1 MEMYDENCVS
11 EVPTETPQ
19 RRRTTKQQVPPST
32 SQTQQ
37 TPYREMTPKDVLKRR
52 DQTNQDL
59 EAEETSLK
67 EGIDRRPATI
77 TSSITLGM
85 DTMSSTLPIT
95 TRPSEFPNTY
105 MGTTTEGIESV
116 RTLPQGRMSTL
127 SSMVRPMP
135 TTATRTIA
143 ITREESRQ
151 DALKTVTQ
159 MVGSTSRT
167 TILPVSTT
175 NTATQE
181 PCVNANDDINTST
194 NEVRPRIS
202 GSHLDSWMTDMTT
215 PIGMAT
221 PIAPDLVWPGHP
233 DI

>member
-1 MEMYDENCVS
+1 MEMYDEYCVS

-19 RRRTTKQQVPPST
+19 QRWTTKQQVPSST

-67 EGIDRRPATI
+67 EGMDRRPATI
-77 TSSITLGM
+77 TSSTTLGM
-85 DTMSSTLPIT
+85 DTMSSTLPST
-95 TRPSEFPNTY
+95 TRPLVFPNTY
-105 MGTTTEGIESV
+105 TGTTEGIGSV

-135 TTATRTIA
+135 MTATRTIA

-151 DALKTVTQ
+151 DALETVRQ
-159 MVGSTSRT
+159 MVGPTSHT
-167 TILPVSTT
+167 TVLPMSTT
-175 NTATQE
+175 NTVTQE
-181 PCVNANDDINTST
+181 PCVNANDYINTST
-194 NEVRPRIS
+194 N
-202 GSHLDSWMTDMTT
+202 
-215 PIGMAT
+215 
-221 PIAPDLVWPGHP
+221 
-233 DI
+233 